1 MNYGLTIRDS
11 ATLDFVCLGALVHRL
26 DPGII
31 PFRKANQCQNDA
43 RIIERREDGTSVGL
57 CVLCAQEQWK
67 LAAAEAMKA

>member
-1 MNYGLTIRDS
+1 M
-11 ATLDFVCLGALVHRL
+11 LGTRELSF
-26 DPGII
+26 GSG
-31 PFRKANQCQNDA
+31 KANQCQNDA